1 MVMDLKSVAD
11 GIVVGPKARGIL
23 GHGTQGQ
30 EDGLAGS
37 SISKGDRCTVK
48 NVKFEGG
55 TGSEDQETDTEDFK
69 I

>member
-1 MVMDLKSVAD
+1 M
-11 GIVVGPKARGIL
+11 GPRARKMFSASWL
-23 GHGTQGQ
+23 V
-30 EDGLAGS
+30 LAGS